1 MNTQR
6 LSIGTLQIYVED
18 GVPRFKD
25 RQGVRTLESVREELH
40 EWKRFLEDWLEK
52 VEPPPALHKLTPEE
66 LSLALM
72 QMAHEWR
79 HLGFSNERADGPHRG
94 RVYGHQQRPHQNQ
107 GETEQSKWT
116 TQRY

>member
-79 HLGFSNERADGPHRG
+79 HLGFSNERIIVALRSLKDLG
-94 RVYGHQQRPHQNQ
+94 
-107 GETEQSKWT
+107 GEIPAEEAKNLIEDVISSL
-116 TQRY
+116 